1 MILLENFN
9 FVDFMDEIN
18 FISDPF
24 IQVRHLNQSHEIQT
38 SIILSENNSKL
49 SDVLSGN
56 QDTFKLRTDEE
67 MISLKGSS
75 KSNQMCS
82 DDIDLAVHHDEYKLA
97 ESLAISSFEEK
108 KSLELSAIND
118 KYEVQMSKL
127 KQRALNRKLTV
138 IYTSALT
145 KKLIENL

>member
-1 MILLENFN
+1 
-9 FVDFMDEIN
+9 
-18 FISDPF
+18 
-24 IQVRHLNQSHEIQT
+24 
-38 SIILSENNSKL
+38 
-49 SDVLSGN
+49 
-56 QDTFKLRTDEE
+56 
-67 MISLKGSS
+67 
-75 KSNQMCS
+75 MCS